1 MGDDALTRERTNATT
16 NTNAML
22 LIVQVLAL
30 VLSMVEREVQILVLE
45 SGVSNVCKSE
55 SDPSCSRED
64 IVAVG
69 IIVIA
74 CECDW
79 ISSCN
84 CNCDT

>member
-1 MGDDALTRERTNATT
+1 
-16 NTNAML
+16 ML

-55 SDPSCSRED
+55 SDANCSSED

-79 ISSCN
+79 NSSCN

>member
-16 NTNAML
+16 NYNAML

-55 SDPSCSRED
+55 SDASCSSED

-79 ISSCN
+79 NSSCN